1 MQAPKDWKLVLIVL
15 LVTSIAIA
23 VVGGKSISH
32 LEPPVPIRDEE
43 NREGRTV
50 TVCK

>member
-23 VVGGKSISH
+23 IVGGKSISH

-43 NREGRTV
+43 DREGRTV
-50 TVCK
+50 TVYK